1 MARETE
7 NVFYKAAT
15 SILGSD
21 LSGLDH
27 ARLLEMIKLP
37 YFIFLRLNR
46 RVFYTCTWLA
56 TFSTTLITPSRSGG
70 TMKTSTSLSVSG
82 HHGLIV
88 SAFPQI
94 LTWRMDF
101 QS

>member
-1 MARETE
+1 MGTA
-7 NVFYKAAT
+7 
-15 SILGSD
+15 SILVSD

-56 TFSTTLITPSRSGG
+56 TFSTTLITPSGIGG

-88 SAFPQI
+88 SAFTQI